1 MKNEWGHNNYK
12 VQELLQRIRL
22 IMQKLFLEISL
33 QNSDLIVTV
42 RWIKPFKNLRMT
54 SLVKNDKMKL
64 FAFLI

>member
-42 RWIKPFKNLRMT
+42 CWIKPFENLRMT